1 MFQPGEEMH
10 DGAALMI
17 AEGVLD
23 AAGRR
28 ADAAYAIHAFAATVP
43 GGHVVSRRGAMLAA
57 ADGFE
62 VVVEGRGGHGSAPQ
76 HALDPVPVACE
87 IVMALQ
93 TMTTR
98 RFDVFDPVVVT
109 VGSLRAGD
117 APNVIPED
125 ARLVASVR
133 SWSTEARARFRELAG
148 QLARGI
154 AQAHGMTAHVSYL
167 DGYPVTHTS
176 ADETDFAGTVV
187 ADVLG
192 EDTFSLLPQPFSASE
207 DFSRALQSVPGTF
220 LGLGATPAGLNP
232 ASAPFNHSAHA
243 AYDDDVLPLGA
254 AIHTELAIR
263 RLATLP
269 S

>member
-117 APNVIPED
+117 AP
-125 ARLVASVR
+125 
-133 SWSTEARARFRELAG
+133 
-148 QLARGI
+148 
-154 AQAHGMTAHVSYL
+154 
-167 DGYPVTHTS
+167 TS
-176 ADETDFAGTVV
+176 
-187 ADVLG
+187 
-192 EDTFSLLPQPFSASE
+192 SP
-207 DFSRALQSVPGTF
+207 R
-220 LGLGATPAGLNP
+220 TPAWSP
-232 ASAPFNHSAHA
+232 ASAPGPPRPAPASASS
-243 AYDDDVLPLGA
+243 PGSSPGA
-254 AIHTELAIR
+254 SR
-263 RLATLP
+263 RPTA
-269 S
+269 